1 MESNIIDEEEI
12 DKEKLQKLKFR
23 IFGKERT
30 NSKTR
35 KLKDYQMVDDI
46 IKEIMREVDNEN

>member
-1 MESNIIDEEEI
+1 MESNIIDKEEI